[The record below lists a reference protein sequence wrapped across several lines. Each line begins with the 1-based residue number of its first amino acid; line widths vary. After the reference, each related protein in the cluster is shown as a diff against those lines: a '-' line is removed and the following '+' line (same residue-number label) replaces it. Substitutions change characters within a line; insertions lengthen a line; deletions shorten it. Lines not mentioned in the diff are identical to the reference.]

1 MKYSKGYLMLDMKT
15 ECLVCETELAHN
27 SEALICSYEC
37 TYCMKCGKELAFTCK
52 NCNGELLTRPKRG

>member
-1 MKYSKGYLMLDMKT
+1 MLDMKT

-37 TYCMKCGKELAFTCK
+37 TYCKKCGKELAFTCK